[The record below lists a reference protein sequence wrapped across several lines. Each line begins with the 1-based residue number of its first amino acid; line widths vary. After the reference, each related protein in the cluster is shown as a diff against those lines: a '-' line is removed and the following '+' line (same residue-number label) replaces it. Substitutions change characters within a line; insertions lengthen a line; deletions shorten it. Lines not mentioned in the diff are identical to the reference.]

1 MKGCSLVFTG
11 IYKMR
16 TEKRKGLIIIILG
29 IIMSLLLGACAGP
42 RAVSESDAAASD
54 AEKAAGETME
64 PEMFPGDGERIV
76 LKLASTLSPEM
87 VNLSALSRFASD
99 VYESTSGRIDIQIY
113 DSSQLGDQVD
123 YINGIKNGTVEM
135 CLVST
140 AALEALDPHFVIF
153 GMPGLFTTP
162 EKVNRF
168 YESSICRD
176 ILDRFREDTGIRS
189 LGLFHDGIRNVW
201 LKDTRIYRAEDF
213 DGLRLRI
220 PPAVEIRRREFQAL
234 GAEVIPIPLS
244 ECSVALQS
252 QYIDG
257 LENNVETIVNSD
269 IAGQLSY
276 QVKTEHAYSTL
287 LLLINEEALMQIG
300 ETDRNILTASAK
312 KYSEIAFLE
321 YLEGQTAAYKRAE
334 QAGIAVI
341 ELEEKEKKR
350 IRDKMLDSTKEL
362 LEGLF
367 PEDFY
372 ETVRAL

>member
-1 MKGCSLVFTG
+1 
-11 IYKMR
+11 MR

-42 RAVSESDAAASD
+42 KAVSESDAAASD

-99 VYESTSGRIDIQIY
+99 VYESTSGRVDIQIY

-176 ILDRFREDTGIRS
+176 ILDRFREETQIRS

-201 LKDTRIYRAEDF
+201 LKDSRIYRAEDF

-252 QYIDG
+252 RYIDG

-321 YLEGQTAAYKRAE
+321 YMEGQTAAYKRAE